1 MGSATGVARRE
12 SRGSSVWPSYALGT
26 AVSLIA
32 SLIVP
37 PVLLRMLRASTPPH
51 RVPRSKPRRP
61 LDDDAARTMA

>member
-32 SLIVP
+32 SLIVL
-37 PVLLRMLRASTPPH
+37 PVLLRWFGGKAPGAARDLRA
-51 RVPRSKPRRP
+51 
-61 LDDDAARTMA
+61 DEAAAPSAAS